1 MKRKLI
7 LVLLAAVLALGS
19 SLYADDSKVN
29 PYAEAS
35 KQLFTAEDYEGEDLD
50 LFNTI
55 KETVWRPKAKG
66 FLEHVSITS
75 FAFKKSETLTFK
87 SSGECWY
94 KNAAAATGAVLP
106 FFIKDGVIT
115 VGNGRLVYTPEK
127 DQLEDMVDGRIYNRV
142 GEKPA
147 AGTDSTDTATVKQ
160 E

>member
-1 MKRKLI
+1 MKKKS
-7 LVLLAAVLALGS
+7 VLFLFAAVIAVGA
-19 SLYADDSKVN
+19 SLYAEGSKVN
-29 PYAEAS
+29 PYEEAS
-35 KQLFTAEDYEGEDLD
+35 KQLFTAEDYEGEDLE
-50 LFNTI
+50 LFDTI

-94 KNAAAATGAVLP
+94 KNAAAATGAVIP

-115 VGNGRLVYTPEK
+115 VGNGRLVYNPEK

-147 AGTDSTDTATVKQ
+147 PKTDSADATTEKK